1 MQVITKTKSKYL
13 KDPRERTLFHRF
25 AIAYIFALYIMPQ
38 YFGIPNPVFDL
49 TAVRVMIIA
58 LLGFIICDY
67 NRYLSF
73 TNLISTEKIGKYL
86 IPYIFVLLYTMVL
99 RADLNAFLNPFIE
112 ILELFLMV
120 YVIRDS
126 IGVDK
131 MVSLVMGF
139 IYFLVIMGI
148 IESFLQFSPFSL
160 LVNLQGVYAGTFVR
174 GGHYRVMSNCA
185 HSLGYGLL
193 LMTALPFEGYD
204 METGK
209 YDILR
214 RPVLLVGIIV
224 NVFMTGSR
232 STLGIL
238 FWELLLM
245 LVLTEKNV
253 LKKDIFF
260 IGVSFVIFVVVI
272 ICLQKTSFGNYV
284 LLQLTSVIDA
294 LLGTEYSVAYGAD
307 LMALTG
313 STAYRDQLK
322 SIFSVSW
329 LNPLVGIGRKRNF
342 QAEINGTVIISV
354 DNFYIAEYIRY
365 GYPGMIT
372 YIIFLLYMVINM
384 VRDMYRT
391 KSALIKTIFIGSF
404 CYLLHLYIADS
415 LQTLKYLYV
424 LFAIYLCCDRK
435 EQVFE
440 NKSRYIKK
448 RVLFKSFR
456 RSDLAYRNKLKK
468 ESKYAKK

>member
-1 MQVITKTKSKYL
+1 
-13 KDPRERTLFHRF
+13 
-25 AIAYIFALYIMPQ
+25 
-38 YFGIPNPVFDL
+38 
-49 TAVRVMIIA
+49 
-58 LLGFIICDY
+58 
-67 NRYLSF
+67 
-73 TNLISTEKIGKYL
+73 
-86 IPYIFVLLYTMVL
+86 
-99 RADLNAFLNPFIE
+99 
-112 ILELFLMV
+112 
-120 YVIRDS
+120 
-126 IGVDK
+126 
-131 MVSLVMGF
+131 
-139 IYFLVIMGI
+139 
-148 IESFLQFSPFSL
+148 
-160 LVNLQGVYAGTFVR
+160 
-174 GGHYRVMSNCA
+174 
-185 HSLGYGLL
+185 
-193 LMTALPFEGYD
+193 
-204 METGK
+204 
-209 YDILR
+209 
-214 RPVLLVGIIV
+214 
-224 NVFMTGSR
+224 
-232 STLGIL
+232 
-238 FWELLLM
+238 M
-245 LVLTEKNV
+245 LVY
-253 LKKDIFF
+253 
-260 IGVSFVIFVVVI
+260 GHIFVVVI

-365 GYPGMIT
+365 GYPGMIS

-415 LQTLKYLYV
+415 LQTLKYLYL
-424 LFAIYLCCDRK
+424 LFAIYLCCDRN

-456 RSDLAYRNKLKK
+456 RSDLAYSNKLKK